1 MMITRTLLKA
11 AGLAGDGPGA
21 CLGRVNELLE
31 AENDAAMF
39 VTVFFGIVD
48 LESSTLVYA
57 NGGHNPPLLL
67 RPDGSVRMLAPL
79 GDPILAVV
87 PGATFRE
94 ERLPLEPGDALLL
107 YTDGLTEAF
116 SLAGDEFGDQ
126 RLITALAGVRGGS
139 PAAVADHCLR
149 SEEHTSE
156 LQSLMRI
163 SYAVFC

>member
-1 MMITRTLLKA
+1 
-11 AGLAGDGPGA
+11 
-21 CLGRVNELLE
+21 
-31 AENDAAMF
+31 MF

-116 SLAGDEFGDQ
+116 SLAGEDFGEP
-126 RLITALAGVRGGS
+126 RRITTLAGFRGGS
-139 PAAVADHCLR
+139 PDAVADHCLAR
-149 SEEHTSE
+149 VGAFPNGQPRPDHK
-156 LQSLMRI
+156 
-163 SYAVFC
+163 